1 MDLALTCQRAPG
13 TFAIVEATTSAP
25 GGKRAMSVV
34 RYLRAAVA
42 VLVVT
47 ITSGVP
53 RAAAALLADDCCLEQ
68 CDGERGGESCPPECT
83 SITCVKV
90 VVSAVAPSSGSDPLM
105 VEGRDALPA
114 SGRPVLPLVTG
125 GVFQPPRR

>member
-1 MDLALTCQRAPG
+1 
-13 TFAIVEATTSAP
+13 
-25 GGKRAMSVV
+25 MSVA

-47 ITSGVP
+47 ITTGVP
-53 RAAAALLADDCCLEQ
+53 RAAAALLTDDCCLEQ
-68 CDGERGGESCPPECT
+68 CDGERGGESCPSECT
-83 SITCVKV
+83 SATCVKV
-90 VVSAVAPSSGSDPLM
+90 VVSAVAPSRAPGPLM

-114 SGRPVLPLVTG
+114 SGMPVLPLVIG